1 MYLPMT
7 KQMKSPTT
15 HGTTPTGKTRQG
27 ITIKT
32 DCCNHIQRTNAPEG
46 GLGKCSKCKQPIIV
60 KRYHITKSEFEQRI
74 KDNLD
79 IPIRTDCCDYLQ
91 FVAPDKDRVSCTLC
105 KKKHDLKEIVANIRK
120 VIK

>member
-1 MYLPMT
+1 MT
-7 KQMKSPTT
+7 KQSAKTVS

-27 ITIKT
+27 MTIKT

-60 KRYHITKSEFEQRI
+60 KAYRLSKAEFEQRL

-79 IPIRTDCCDYLQ
+79 IPIRTSCCNYLQ
-91 FVAPDKDRVSCTLC
+91 FVAPDKTRVSCTLC
-105 KKKHDLKEIVANIRK
+105 KKKHDLQEIVANIRK